1 MTNTQTSLIK
11 TERQKSL
18 VKIRH
23 LDNFA
28 ELRANLIAISY
39 LLGVKEAPPERVIT
53 EMIGIIK
60 DKFDFFTVQ
69 DITDAIK
76 EGLAGKLTLNGKI
89 LNLETYNNFSIPYVC
104 KFFIAYREYLDN
116 NNRLLP
122 KLIESPEMTDKDKKL
137 THSKWLHSL
146 IFPQIE
152 KLNKGEID
160 EVQDYGNTLY
170 NYLDKKFINYTRE
183 RKDGIKEM
191 AVEELLREKR
201 MERAVKP
208 ENRTERGLSISEK
221 NEIGKEITDII
232 MGGKDSKGLVR
243 TRSKCI
249 ALRIFLN
256 ECKEMDRDI
265 ISEIKE
271 YEGL

>member
-1 MTNTQTSLIK
+1 MRNTQTSLTR
-11 TERQKSL
+11 TEHQKPL
-18 VKIRH
+18 VKIRN

-76 EGLAGKLTLNGKI
+76 MGLAGKLTINGKI

-152 KLNKGEID
+152 KLNKGEIQ

-170 NYLDKKFINYTRE
+170 NYLDKKFIKYPKD
-183 RKDGIKEM
+183 RKEEIKEM
-191 AVEELLREKR
+191 AVEELLSEKR
-201 MERAVKP
+201 LERTSKP
-208 ENRTERGLSISEK
+208 ENR
-221 NEIGKEITDII
+221 NEIGKEITALL
-232 MGGKDSKGLVR
+232 MGGEEIAGIVR
-243 TRSKCI
+243 MRSKCI

-256 ECKEMDRDI
+256 DCKGVRDI

-271 YEGL
+271 YEK